1 MASVKV
7 TDLPLQIPS
16 YRKMAKKV
24 LKSLKGWKG
33 KNIPLSNGLDP
44 PYKTLCLYLL
54 TLVICNLNFS
64 LLFIQRA
71 IGVCGVN
78 GQHAQ

>member
-7 TDLPLQIPS
+7 TDLPLQIPP
-16 YRKMAKKV
+16 YRKMTKKV
-24 LKSLKGWKG
+24 LKSLKGWNG
-33 KNIPLSNGLDP
+33 KNIPLSNGLGA
-44 PYKTLCLYLL
+44 PYKTLWFYLL
-54 TLVICNLNFS
+54 TLFISNLNFS